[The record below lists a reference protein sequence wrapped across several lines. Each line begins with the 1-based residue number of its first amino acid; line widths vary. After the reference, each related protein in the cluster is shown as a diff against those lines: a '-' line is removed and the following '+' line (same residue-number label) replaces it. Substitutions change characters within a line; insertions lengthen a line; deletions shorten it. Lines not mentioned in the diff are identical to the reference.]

1 MIDKLAL
8 IYYKNLLFGNIP
20 ILSIQLLR
28 EMDGKKEYY
37 KRSITSLCLMLA
49 VLLAGTAACTR
60 VQEEVVVSEI
70 QKESEK
76 VITNGSK
83 VSIEYTLYL
92 EDGTTADTNVGKDP
106 LVYEQGAS
114 MIISGLELRLEGL
127 KVGDTKKVEIPPEE
141 AYGVVDPEAF
151 KEVPKD
157 TGTMLQTRTQ
167 DGRVVPLK
175 VHEVKEDTVVLD
187 YNHPL
192 AGERLTFDVKI
203 LDIQ

>member
-1 MIDKLAL
+1 MN
-8 IYYKNLLFGNIP
+8 YKAHTILL
-20 ILSIQLLR
+20 
-28 EMDGKKEYY
+28 
-37 KRSITSLCLMLA
+37 
-49 VLLAGTAACTR
+49 GTALTLCFAVNTAIAG
-60 VQEEVVVSEI
+60 SEI

-92 EDGTTADTNVGKDP
+92 EDGTTADTSVGRDP
-106 LVYEQGAS
+106 LVYEQGAN
-114 MIISGLELRLEGL
+114 MIITGLEARLEGL
-127 KVGDTKKVEIPPEE
+127 KVGDEKRVEIPPEE

-151 KEVPKD
+151 QEVPKD
-157 TGTMLQTRTQ
+157 KVPSDAHKAGTMLQTKTE

-187 YNHPL
+187 FNHPL
-192 AGERLTFDVKI
+192 AGEKLTFEVKI

>member
-1 MIDKLAL
+1 M
-8 IYYKNLLFGNIP
+8 
-20 ILSIQLLR
+20 Q
-28 EMDGKKEYY
+28 YY

-60 VQEEVVVSEI
+60 AQEEVAVSEI

-114 MIISGLELRLEGL
+114 MIIPGLELRLEGL
-127 KVGDTKKVEIPPEE
+127 KAGDTKRVEIPPEE

-151 KEVPKD
+151 EEVPKD
-157 TGTMLQTRTQ
+157 KVPSEALNAGTMLQTRTQ